1 MSTVLV
7 IDDSAS
13 IVQHFSLILQGG
25 GYEVATAGNGKEG
38 IDQIDAGLKPSII
51 LTDLN
56 MPDMDGVAFIKAA
69 RRTAATRFTP
79 IIVLSS
85 DTDGR
90 RRDAARA
97 AGASGWLTK
106 PPQPSQL
113 LAVVKQLAPLK

>member
-1 MSTVLV
+1 MATILV
-7 IDDSAS
+7 IDDSAT
-13 IVQHFSLILQGG
+13 VVMHFSGILQGA
-25 GYEVATAGNGKEG
+25 GYEVATAANGQEG
-38 IDQIDAGLKPSII
+38 IDQIDAGLKPSVI

-69 RRTAATRFTP
+69 RRTAATKFTP

-113 LAVVKQLAPLK
+113 LAVVKQLAPAK

>member
-1 MSTVLV
+1 MATVLV
-7 IDDSAS
+7 IDDSAT
-13 IVQHFSLILQGG
+13 IVQHFSAILQGA
-25 GYEVATAGNGKEG
+25 GYEVATAFNGKEG
-38 IDQIDAGLKPSII
+38 IDQIDTGLRPSII

-56 MPDMDGVAFIKAA
+56 MPDMDGVEFIKAA

-90 RRDAARA
+90 RRDAARS

-106 PPQPSQL
+106 PPQAGQL
-113 LAVVKQLAPLK
+113 LAVVKQLTPK

>member
-1 MSTVLV
+1 MSTILV
-7 IDDSAS
+7 IDDSPT
-13 IVQHFSLILQGG
+13 VVMHFSGILQGA
-25 GYEVATAGNGKEG
+25 GYDVATAANGQEG
-38 IDQIDAGLKPSII
+38 INQIDAGLKPSII

-69 RRTAATRFTP
+69 RRTATTRFTP

-97 AGASGWLTK
+97 FLFAAA
-106 PPQPSQL
+106 PPGQAAYMPM
-113 LAVVKQLAPLK
+113 AWPATAPVA